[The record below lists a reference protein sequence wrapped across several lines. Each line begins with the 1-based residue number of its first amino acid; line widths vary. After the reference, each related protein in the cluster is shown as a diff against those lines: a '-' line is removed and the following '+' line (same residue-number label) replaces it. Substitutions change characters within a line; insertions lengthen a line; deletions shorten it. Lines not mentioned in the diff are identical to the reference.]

1 MRAEEV
7 SRTTRPAAKHQ
18 DASER
23 GGNDTLT
30 LRLTLLPRND
40 IGNAERLETLSKDLI
55 ESGLLKPHPVIPAL
69 TLRQPWA
76 SLMAWGLKTVETRGW
91 GTRAIENLAIYAA
104 AQWHGHALEACR
116 ENVATA
122 KALASRRLTPEDLP
136 RGKVLAMVDLVGCR
150 QVRPDDSLHWV
161 PAAELARDRQLRM
174 LAAFCAGATNGAEE
188 IGVSDVVASARER
201 PRVAG
206 APRDLSEE
214 LAEGRSVIRF
224 PGRGT

>member
-18 DASER
+18 DASEH

-40 IGNAERLETLSKDLI
+40 IGNAERLETLSRDLF

-69 TLRQPWA
+69 TLHQPWA

-136 RGKVLAMVDLVGCR
+136 RGKVLAVVDLVGCR
-150 QVRPDDSLHWV
+150 QVRPDDALHWV
-161 PAAELARDRQLRM
+161 PAAELSLGNYGVGRYGWITDRLRPLETSIPVRRARRLWNWRIP
-174 LAAFCAGATNGAEE
+174 E
-188 IGVSDVVASARER
+188 GVR
-201 PRVAG
+201 
-206 APRDLSEE
+206 
-214 LAEGRSVIRF
+214 I
-224 PGRGT
+224 PGVTA